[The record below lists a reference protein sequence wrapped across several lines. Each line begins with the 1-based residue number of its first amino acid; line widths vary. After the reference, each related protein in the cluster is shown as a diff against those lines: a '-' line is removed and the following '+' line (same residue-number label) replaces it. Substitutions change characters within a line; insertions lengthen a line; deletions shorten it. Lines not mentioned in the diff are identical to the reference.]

1 MYGENRVTSEE
12 TQRTLG
18 GLKSRGFLWDQDG
31 VDITEDVKDETMYRV
46 TERSIVR
53 SVSMFYVYYIS
64 SYTTA
69 VRYLRSWIYTRKSG
83 EKCVI
88 SDGPSCDSLLI
99 RRLQMNILTHVIMEN
114 TSICD
119 KVSQTLHVPTTILQ
133 DMTFDQ
139 RQEFIRDL
147 EHSGECV
154 HCRGGSQG
162 SVQHVKWLRRDV
174 INTRPDIVRSC
185 IGLHPHWDIYI
196 INNTAYRK
204 QSKYHEYPDNV
215 RSRLYCLLLAE
226 QHTVNTKGH
235 KHKQQD
241 VLRKIRERYFTKL
254 ALSDD
259 VRMRNLTDDIIQT
272 QDEVITFKSDEIR
285 HDVMYAFVT
294 ECLVEDSD
302 LKFFLTTASRDVISE
317 YCRSWDYKKG
327 EGERCLYIPDYP
339 GEMYVLFID
348 RLQLDIL
355 THRTV
360 SDRRIHDSISARLGV
375 PDEILDWDQEA
386 RERYV
391 EYAKRGTQTVHHARG
406 MIVGCAGAGKT
417 TLLKRL
423 LRCSDVEIRDV
434 TSTEGLEVHEE
445 IFQICE
451 ETKTLKVRS
460 KDIGGKK
467 NSNGTDEKTVTFFD
481 FGGQCAYYACHQIYL
496 TRRSFYMVVV
506 DASKRLDQV
515 VDKEVCDQADTVF
528 AGWTYGE
535 YFIFWLKSV
544 HTYCSTRDGQKVEII
559 IVASHWENT
568 VYKDK
573 ANFLDCL
580 LDVIPAQSDLAQYIR
595 EDRCFLI
602 QFPPSQSIAELER
615 CIIDITT
622 QPRWSEKIPHEWVF
636 FNSEINEKKMERI
649 VPISDIHR
657 RLPVKGKEK
666 VQSAADMLRYY
677 HDAGR
682 ALFFNEE
689 GLKDSV
695 IIDVQWFVNAFKTII
710 TDRLHVSG
718 YIASRQDWIEY
729 YNTGNLKDSLL
740 IDIWELEEKNI
751 NTQNKKADS
760 EHCRGLLHHKGSML
774 KYMERLGLLA
784 VGHDLHYIPCMNKRK
799 FEETQKKVIQDT
811 TSKTSVLVYVFD
823 FLPYF
828 LFYRVVVACMQI
840 RKWRVLKNNDIK
852 CLYKNAAMFKRK
864 DHYVVILVTS
874 TSIQLQIIRKGDM
887 LIKHITVAIRKRIDQ
902 LLKDVTDTFHKHLSF
917 KIGYACMEEQDQII
931 GLEIEGRFL
940 EESKLGSGKK
950 VKCPHHE
957 MEDYH
962 TVNADYLKRF
972 WK

>member
-1 MYGENRVTSEE
+1 
-12 TQRTLG
+12 
-18 GLKSRGFLWDQDG
+18 
-31 VDITEDVKDETMYRV
+31 
-46 TERSIVR
+46 
-53 SVSMFYVYYIS
+53 
-64 SYTTA
+64 
-69 VRYLRSWIYTRKSG
+69 
-83 EKCVI
+83 
-88 SDGPSCDSLLI
+88 
-99 RRLQMNILTHVIMEN
+99 
-114 TSICD
+114 
-119 KVSQTLHVPTTILQ
+119 
-133 DMTFDQ
+133 MTFDQ